1 MQGVRQAQHQTSY
14 NCSIIK
20 RPYNNLYSMSASVI
34 LLAGMAAAGEQN
46 PRSSVPIHVMG
57 RGSSRLLYWEMHD
70 AGYCW
75 ARWSAVLE

>member
-1 MQGVRQAQHQTSY
+1 
-14 NCSIIK
+14 
-20 RPYNNLYSMSASVI
+20 MSASVI

-70 AGYCW
+70 AGYC
-75 ARWSAVLE
+75 